1 MGKKQNYR
9 LNYKYAHQYRKGH
22 SIGTQFGFQTNGLYT
37 NADQLVNAPTGSF
50 GAPVLGDIIYKNQS
64 PEDDNVIDESDKVA
78 LGNTLPEIIFGAT
91 LGGNYKGFDIQC
103 NLEGSALFSTFY
115 TPNKFTPYAYE
126 NRWNPANPT
135 VQTAYP
141 GLSISRDFNTQT
153 LGEKDLHASH
163 FVGRGGI
170 HIPQATGKKNIPFFI
185 TSLCECKQS
194 VYFLKCN

>member
-1 MGKKQNYR
+1 MKNSRDVLVDYSNIVPSLIGIGLSKYNGGSIDNQGIDLNILYNKQYKDGGFFIGGNMVWAKNKIID
-9 LNYKYAHQYRKGH
+9 LKEVAYKYAHQYRKGH

-115 TPNKFTPYAYE
+115 TPNKFY
-126 NRWNPANPT
+126 
-135 VQTAYP
+135 
-141 GLSISRDFNTQT
+141 
-153 LGEKDLHASH
+153 
-163 FVGRGGI
+163 
-170 HIPQATGKKNIPFFI
+170 
-185 TSLCECKQS
+185 SLRLREPLES
-194 VYFLKCN
+194 G